1 LRSALAVATKP
12 AIRRDAGCLRGK
24 LSSGSAVCI
33 HWARVW
39 WWAIIIFSSADF
51 GILDVKTMK
60 LTKTLTVFVAAALAS
75 APIGAAAQQSP
86 TAQPTA
92 QPSVNA
98 FGIPDN
104 VTIFGT
110 DNPNLRTATAIVNDF
125 VITGTDIDHRLALIL
140 ASARNEVSDE
150 ERGRLRQQILRNL
163 IDETL
168 QIQEAESLELAVTT
182 AEVNERYAGVAEQNF
197 GGDTAQMDQ
206 YLASIG
212 SSANALKRQIRGEI
226 AWQNALRRNVIPF
239 VNVSEEEVNEVLA
252 RLEASRG
259 TEEYRLGEIY
269 LSATTE
275 NQAAVMQNAQR
286 IIEQLQQGAN
296 FQAYARQ
303 FSEATTAA
311 VGGDTG
317 FLRLGT
323 LPSAMANAARQ
334 MQRGQLVGPIEIPGG
349 YTIMLLLDKRQVLT
363 VDARD
368 AVLSLKQIAIGFE
381 PGTSEE
387 AANTKVEQFAQFVQ
401 NLRGCADADSA
412 NAVLGA
418 SVVTNNQVQAR
429 SLPEALQGII
439 LDLQVGQATPPF
451 GSIQE
456 GVRVLMLCGRDD
468 PQEAAGPSFDSVMEQ
483 IENDRIQKRA
493 QRYLRDLR
501 NDAYIEYN

>member
-1 LRSALAVATKP
+1 M
-12 AIRRDAGCLRGK
+12 
-24 LSSGSAVCI
+24 
-33 HWARVW
+33 W
-39 WWAIIIFSSADF
+39 WWANKTTNSADF
-51 GILDVKTMK
+51 GIYNV
-60 LTKTLTVFVAAALAS
+60 TKKHYFNALAMAVAASLAAVPVATS
-75 APIGAAAQQSP
+75 AQQAGPAPAAS
-86 TAQPTA
+86 T
-92 QPSVNA
+92 NA
-98 FGIPDN
+98 FGIPDD
-104 VTIFGT
+104 VTIFAN

-125 VITGTDIDHRLALIL
+125 VITGTDIDQRLALVL
-140 ASARNEVSDE
+140 ASSQNEISDE
-150 ERGRLRQQILRNL
+150 ERGRLRAQILRNL

-168 QIQEAESLELAVTT
+168 QIQEAVSLELPVTT
-182 AEVNERYAGVAEQNF
+182 DEVEQRYAGVAGQNF
-197 GGDTAQMDQ
+197 EGDTARMDE
-206 YLASIG
+206 YLLSIG
-212 SSANALKRQIRGEI
+212 SSPAALKRQIRGEI

-275 NQAAVMQNAQR
+275 NRAAVLQNAQR

-323 LPSAMANAARQ
+323 LPSAMGDAARQ
-334 MQRGQLVGPIEIPGG
+334 MSRGQLIGPVEIPGG
-349 YTIMLLLDKRQVLT
+349 FTIMLLIDKRQVLT
-363 VDARD
+363 VDPRD
-368 AVLSLKQIAIGFE
+368 AVLSLKQISIAFE
-381 PGTSEE
+381 PGMSQED
-387 AANTKVEQFAQFVQ
+387 ASAKVEQFGEFVQ

-412 NAVLGA
+412 RSVIGA
-418 SVVTNNQVQAR
+418 NVVTNNQVQAR
-429 SLPEALQGII
+429 SLPDTLQGIL

-451 GSIQE
+451 GSIEE